1 MFGGWLMNTRCF
13 GYLLP
18 ALLLVGCG
26 TTAKNSDVS
35 LTRTW
40 VEPKK
45 DVRDT
50 ADVAILDTGPPLSAT
65 TERVSGH
72 SCKNKL
78 WDPDPSA
85 ENATALMKQE
95 AASKG
100 FNAVHSVKVVQ
111 DPAAIAKNCW
121 SALIATGIAFKR

>member
-1 MFGGWLMNTRCF
+1 MKSN
-13 GYLLP
+13 
-18 ALLLVGCG
+18 LLVPLVAALALAGCG
-26 TTAKNSDVS
+26 TTAQNSDVS

-50 ADVAILDTGPPLSAT
+50 AAVAIVDTGPPLSAAT
-65 TERVSGH
+65 ARVSGH

-78 WDPDPSA
+78 WDPDPSQ
-85 ENATALMKQE
+85 ENATALMKQD
-95 AASKG
+95 AAAKG
-100 FNAVHSVKVVQ
+100 FDAVHSVQVVP

-121 SALIATGIAFKR
+121 SAVIATGIAFKRSPPATR